1 MQPNPYDDLIRRV
14 DAEQEQATQLRA
26 SMLGAID
33 ANPDEE
39 AELRHLAQRYG
50 LPVDGVRFTLPE
62 TRARARFDAVDYDTL
77 ARELPA
83 TSGVVADPELAR
95 LAHDDVDNMGQ
106 IERKLRQLGGGFQ
119 EAVGMAIH
127 GTGALLGVAQRAAT
141 NAAAALLPAPRPGPG
156 AAGPLP
162 GPTRESLA
170 GPSDISEGWLELGGS
185 VKDYARNQTMVP
197 QRAQTFS
204 DQVAG
209 GLGQLAGQV
218 AMFATGG
225 AAAGTAGLYA
235 QGASSMSD
243 KIAGDT
249 QATQAEKDLAVT
261 LGAAVTRV
269 TEKWALDK
277 VLGPVAEPLKNTVT
291 AGLARIGIAAV
302 SEGGQELAES
312 VLQDVVRQQLTNPD
326 VEIELGQALQE
337 GSVGAVVGGL
347 ARSLVE
353 AALHVRTRGTHRQQ
367 QAAQA
372 EETAGTLAE
381 LNQAASQS
389 RLLPRDAQIF
399 EQFADHAAEGGQ
411 LFIDARALL
420 QSGLA
425 EPLAAASPSVAA
437 QLDAAAA
444 TGGAIAIPGAEY
456 TARIA
461 PTDLAPAL
469 LEHLRTDPEGLSLA
483 EARASQAAEPEQL
496 QQDFE
501 QAAAQVQQ
509 EAERQ
514 HGMLAVRQQ
523 VQAELDATGRFTPQ
537 ANEAYAALTAA
548 YYARRA
554 EMLGITPE
562 ELYQRQQLHV
572 AAQGVLDASH
582 YQQHMNIIDLPNQ
595 GREAI
600 HAFAERAAQAL
611 QEAGYDVSVTRSGS
625 IAGPSVYLDLRD
637 LQLGG
642 MPIAQQVRISG
653 HSKGARN
660 AVHVL
665 DIGSEEDLQ
674 ALIQDLSRHRTP
686 ERLARMQELQAQA
699 ERQKVEKEAEHALW
713 LRQQIDKE
721 ANALARADAKAET
734 GEKLS
739 RMEARAVQAR
749 EEGRLIRDGG
759 KVYFQ
764 GEAPRAAGQAETQR
778 QFQDT
783 ERAYGGRVAYEQA
796 RAAGQTKLDY
806 RQWVQVRTPAFKAWF
821 GDWEARRG
829 AAKLRKLEPL
839 LLDDVPLLADKKAV
853 EEAFRAFNPAATVN
867 REDGRAVTF
876 PVSMAGKVN
885 RHKGFDMRRIAAAFD
900 RLYAQA
906 VPMFSEV
913 ETLREG
919 HKDHR
924 RNIVAYRHYAG
935 KFSQHGKTYYV
946 RFTTHEMRVKP
957 GKPGFSLAH
966 SAFVSDVAIYKEEG
980 AETGT
985 ASFREMD
992 PGLAEESAPADKRL
1006 AQWFRAG
1013 KSDSISKTIDTATGE
1028 PQAAAL
1034 GDASAN
1040 SNILHQGTNAARG
1053 YFNPETLQIALL
1065 KNADLSTWLHESG
1078 HFFFENDIALAS
1090 QILAM
1095 QREGASITE
1104 GEQQLLQEVSALLAW
1119 HGLQGGIDEQ
1129 LSTWH
1134 GMGLDERRAHHERI
1148 AESFERYLMEGN
1160 APSLEL
1166 APYFRKF
1173 RAWLLSVYQSIKDF
1187 LARHPEAGKLSP
1199 EVRRIFDRMLAS
1211 DEQIRLAQQSRSM
1224 AALFASPEE
1233 AGMTAEAFAA
1243 YQAQGEAAA
1252 ASAAEQLQARAL
1264 RDLQWVRNAH
1274 ARELRKLQAQAHEM
1288 RQAAKV
1294 DVMQQMQQEPLWRAW
1309 RFLTNRISEED
1320 KLPPLP
1326 GKPKATAGLA
1336 PEHDSLLTAIAKMG
1350 GINRESAREHLGV
1363 NKDDY
1368 RVKSGVFGKPVFRK
1382 TGGLPADLMAEQLAD
1397 QGYLR
1402 RTEEGGVDLHD
1413 LEDRVALELSGTPQY
1428 SIAHDWEQAT
1438 QGEMRAGD
1446 QAHDLQ
1452 ALGAGRLDLVE
1463 LKAMAELP
1471 AEVLLSLQK
1480 RGMTSARGGLHPD
1493 IMAELFG
1500 FTSGDEL
1507 VRALAAAPDIH
1518 EEVEDRVDAWLLQEH
1533 GELATPEAL
1542 EREADRAIQNEAR
1555 ARMVA
1560 TEANALARAMG
1571 QRKVASEQA
1580 RALAEA
1586 QIARVQV
1593 RHLRPGLYGNLQ
1605 ARAARA
1611 AQAAVRA
1618 GDLATAGAEKRNELV
1633 QTWAARA
1640 AHEARAEI
1648 DRGLRYLRK
1657 FEGAAQGLDA
1667 DYREQIDTL
1676 LERFDLRKSLS
1687 SKAIDKRA
1695 SLLAW
1700 VAQQREAGLEPDI
1713 SADLLDEARRQS
1725 YKTMT
1730 VEQFRGLV
1738 DTVRQIEHLG
1748 RLKRRLLTDR
1758 QQREYA
1764 AIRDSIA
1771 DSINEHA
1778 HGRVADTRTATTT
1791 AGRALQSLKRFGAA
1805 HVKAATWARVMDGG
1819 KDGGPVWE
1827 HIIRTANERADME
1840 STMRADAT
1848 QQLAALLA
1856 PLRKLGPMGG
1866 KGIYFPTLGRS
1877 LNRENRLAIAL
1888 NTGNASNLQRL
1899 LGGEGWTQQQIAPV
1913 LQSLTSAEWQAVQGI
1928 WDHFESYRP
1937 LIGAKEKR
1945 IYGKEPEWVQATPLQ
1960 VVTADGLTLQL
1971 RGGYYPVQY
1980 DPAASQRAEE
1990 HGDAEAARRQLQ
2002 GAYTSATTRRSFTK
2016 ARAEEVKGRPL
2027 LYALTGVYSGVNDVI
2042 HDLAWHEWLIDT
2054 NRLLRSHRIDE
2065 AMRSHWGPQAKQQ
2078 FKSWVQDIAEGDKG
2092 AQSAVDM
2099 ALGRLRQGVSVAGL
2113 GFNVISAAMQPLGL
2127 TQSIVRIGAG
2137 WTGRGIARYIAR
2149 PFGLTREIN
2158 EKSAFMRNRSR
2169 TRFRELNELRN
2180 MVQDQSGWREIM
2192 GRYAYWMMMRVQ
2204 QAVDVPTW
2212 QGAYEKAVAEGNDE
2226 ERAIALADQA
2236 VIDSQGGGETKDLSA
2251 IERGGPAQ
2259 RLFTVYY
2266 SFMNTAL
2273 NMGVAQTMSA
2283 YTPRQK
2289 AKLAADILL
2298 LYTIPAV
2305 LGAALKDALVPGG
2318 DDEDDETLVRKL
2330 VAEQIS
2336 YLLGLMVVAREF
2348 SEAGKMLAGAQGPRD
2363 YSGPS
2368 GVRVVSD
2375 ALRLGQQASQGEFD
2389 DAFRKAAINLL
2400 GSAFGL
2406 PSAQINR
2413 TWTGAQALLEGET
2426 DNPAA
2431 LAMGYQR

>member
-1 MQPNPYDDLIRRV
+1 MQPNPYDDLITGM
-14 DAEQEQATQLRA
+14 DAEDQRA
-26 SMLGAID
+26 AQMRVSMLGAVD

-127 GTGALLGVAQRAAT
+127 GTGALLGVAQRTAT

-156 AAGPLP
+156 TTGQLP

-197 QRAQTFS
+197 QQAQTFS

-243 KIAGDT
+243 KIAGDQ
-249 QATQAEKDLAVT
+249 QATQAEKDLAIA
-261 LGAAVTRV
+261 LGATVTGV

-277 VLGPVAEPLKNTVT
+277 VLGPVAEPLKNAVT

-302 SEGGQELAES
+302 SEGGQELAEN
-312 VLQDVVRQQLTNPD
+312 VLQDAVRQQLTNPD
-326 VEIELGQALQE
+326 AEIELGQALQE
-337 GSVGAVVGGL
+337 GGVGAAVGGL

-353 AALHVRTRGTHRQQ
+353 AALHVRTRGAHRQQ

-372 EETAGTLAE
+372 EETAATLAE

-389 RLLPRDAQIF
+389 RLLPRDAQAF

-411 LFIDARALL
+411 LYIDARALL
-420 QSGLA
+420 QSGLSG
-425 EPLAAASPSVAA
+425 PLSAVSPSVAA

-444 TGGAIAIPGAEY
+444 TGGVIAIPGAEY

-461 PTDLAPAL
+461 PTELAPAL
-469 LEHLRTDPEGLSLA
+469 VDHLRADPEGVSLA
-483 EARASQAAEPEQL
+483 EARAGQALEQEQLEREFDQAAQQVEEEAARQGEQ
-496 QQDFE
+496 
-501 QAAAQVQQ
+501 
-509 EAERQ
+509 
-514 HGMLAVRQQ
+514 LAVRQRI
-523 VQAELDATGRFTPQ
+523 QAELDATGRFTPQ

-554 EMLGITPE
+554 DMLGLTAE
-562 ELYQRQQLHV
+562 ELYERRPLQV
-572 AAQGVLDASH
+572 AAQGVLQESA
-582 YQQHMNIIDLPNQ
+582 LPQ
-595 GREAI
+595 AL
-600 HAFAERAAQAL
+600 AAQPPRGWQHSTSGEDAAKL
-611 QEAGYDVSVTRSGS
+611 WEGLPGVEAVFWTDMKGRLAQEAPELAEFSHSLGRSTIKHIQKNHGGLQTEGLRGQLPVTQRDVARVPEIVTNYDHIRT
-625 IAGPSVYLDLRD
+625 D
-637 LQLGG
+637 LQSEQG
-642 MPIAQQVRISG
+642 AQ
-653 HSKGARN
+653 
-660 AVHVL
+660 
-665 DIGSEEDLQ
+665 
-674 ALIQDLSRHRTP
+674 
-686 ERLARMQELQAQA
+686 
-699 ERQKVEKEAEHALW
+699 
-713 LRQQIDKE
+713 
-721 ANALARADAKAET
+721 
-734 GEKLS
+734 
-739 RMEARAVQAR
+739 
-749 EEGRLIRDGG
+749 
-759 KVYFQ
+759 
-764 GEAPRAAGQAETQR
+764 
-778 QFQDT
+778 
-783 ERAYGGRVAYEQA
+783 RVAY
-796 RAAGQTKLDY
+796 TKKFDDGVLLYIEDVSRGRSDMRGVTMRKY
-806 RQWVQVRTPAFKAWF
+806 SVASDPASLLKNTL
-821 GDWEARRG
+821 RV
-829 AAKLRKLEPL
+829 AAKNK
-839 LLDDVPLLADKKAV
+839 D
-853 EEAFRAFNPAATVN
+853 PAAPDSAT
-867 REDGRAVTF
+867 G
-876 PVSMAGKVN
+876 SSG
-885 RHKGFDMRRIAAAFD
+885 
-900 RLYAQA
+900 
-906 VPMFSEV
+906 S
-913 ETLREG
+913 TLRPLSDDQSDAQTPPPPTSVEAYAKDGQAGEG
-919 HKDHR
+919 YPQPD
-924 RNIVAYRHYAG
+924 
-935 KFSQHGKTYYV
+935 
-946 RFTTHEMRVKP
+946 
-957 GKPGFSLAH
+957 
-966 SAFVSDVAIYKEEG
+966 
-980 AETGT
+980 GT
-985 ASFREMD
+985 AN
-992 PGLAEESAPADKRL
+992 P
-1006 AQWFRAG
+1006 
-1013 KSDSISKTIDTATGE
+1013 
-1028 PQAAAL
+1028 
-1034 GDASAN
+1034 N
-1040 SNILHQGTNAARG
+1040 NLHQDARG
-1053 YFNPETLQIALL
+1053 FFNPETLQIALL

-1090 QILAM
+1090 GLVRV
-1095 QREGASITE
+1095 QRLGEDLTE
-1104 GEQQLLQEVSALLAW
+1104 GERRLLDDVSSLLRW
-1119 HGLQGGIDEQ
+1119 HGLQGGVTEQ
-1129 LSTWH
+1129 LQAWH
-1134 GMGLDERRAHHERI
+1134 SMSFDERRAHHERT
-1148 AESFERYLMEGN
+1148 AESFERYLMDGD

-1166 APYFRKF
+1166 APYFQKF
-1173 RAWLLSVYQSIKDF
+1173 RAWLLNVYQSLKDF
-1187 LARHPEAGKLSP
+1187 LARHPQAGTLSP
-1199 EVRRIFDRMLAS
+1199 EVRRVFDRMLAS

-1224 AALFASPEE
+1224 APLFATAQE
-1233 AGMTAEAFAA
+1233 AGMTPEAFEA
-1243 YQAQGEAAA
+1243 YHAQGEAAA
-1252 ASAAEQLQARAL
+1252 ASATEYLQARAL
-1264 RDLQWVRNAH
+1264 RDLQWARNAH
-1274 ARELRKLQAQAHEM
+1274 ARELKKLQQQARFLREAT
-1288 RQAAKV
+1288 RV
-1294 DVMQQMQQEPLWRAW
+1294 DVMQQMQQEPLWRTW
-1309 RFLTNRISEED
+1309 RFLTNRITEED
-1320 KLPPLP
+1320 RLPPSP
-1326 GKPKATAGLA
+1326 GKPKATHLA
-1336 PEHDSLLTAIAKMG
+1336 PEHDSLLVAIAKLG
-1350 GINRESAREHLGV
+1350 GLSRESAHDHLGV
-1363 NKDDY
+1363 HADDF

-1382 TGGLPADLMAEQLAD
+1382 TGGLPADAMAERLLEL
-1397 QGYLR
+1397 GYLR
-1402 RTEEGGVDLHD
+1402 ADEYGKHD
-1413 LEDRVALELSGTPQY
+1413 LRELEERIAQELGGDPHY
-1428 SIAHDWEQAT
+1428 SFAHDWAET

-1446 QAHDLQ
+1446 QAANPW
-1452 ALGAGRLDLVE
+1452 ALGAGRLDLAE
-1463 LKAMAELP
+1463 LKAMNLP
-1471 AEVLLSLQK
+1471 EDVVQTLQA
-1480 RGMTSARGGLHPD
+1480 RRMTSARGGLHPD

-1560 TEANALARAMG
+1560 TEANALARAVG

-1593 RHLRPGLYGNLQ
+1593 RHLRPSLYSNLQ
-1605 ARAARA
+1605 TRAARA
-1611 AQAAVRA
+1611 AQAAMRA
-1618 GDLATAGAEKRNELV
+1618 GDLMTAGAEKRNELV
-1633 QTWAARA
+1633 QTYAARA

-1657 FEGAAQGLDA
+1657 FEGDTKGLDA

-1676 LERFDLRKSLS
+1676 LERFDLRKSVS
-1687 SKAIDKRA
+1687 GKAIDKRA

-1805 HVKAATWARVMDGG
+1805 HIKAATWARVMDGG

-1866 KGIYFPTLGRS
+1866 KGIYFPTLGSS

-2180 MVQDQSGWREIM
+2180 MVQDQSGWREVT

-2273 NMGVAQTMSA
+2273 NLGAGQAMSA

-2289 AKLAADILL
+2289 AKLAADMLL

-2305 LGAALKDALVPGG
+2305 LGAALKDALIPGG
-2318 DDEDDETLVRKL
+2318 DDDDDETLARKL
-2330 VAEQIS
+2330 AAEQIS
-2336 YLLGLMVVAREF
+2336 YLLGLLVVAREF
-2348 SEAGKMLAGAQGPRD
+2348 GEAGKLMTGAQGPRG

-2375 ALRLGQQASQGEFD
+2375 ALRFGQQASQGEFD
-2389 DAFRKAAINLL
+2389 DAFRKAAVNLL

-2406 PSAQINR
+2406 PAAQINR
-2413 TWTGAQALLEGET
+2413 SWTGAQALLEGET